1 MAQKGGGIRMK
12 PDWITRAI
20 GRHLVNLPADAKLSE
35 TYTYNEVK
43 VEPLPIKSRRYF
55 DSLVEFREKELKN
68 MVHRKRKESMF
79 LERVNYSNGSVTLI
93 SWRSPVSDEGFFFD
107 TYFLI
112 GSKAV
117 KYSGGVSSKKRELIL
132 NLHAE
137 LAEEWR
143 ELKPGEIPEGIG
155 FVAGEVMMVDKLF
168 NLEDWRLSVKFAG
181 KPRVNFVMYGF
192 AQRVVEPGLRERAG
206 GATGFL
212 ASVLSGQST
221 LRNRA
226 RPVGPIAADEIL
238 MATTQNGR
246 RNYGFKWEAPGK
258 ANSLAEPNLIA
269 ELLDGIQD
277 PEAGGPSSF
286 KDDDETLVLWDE
298 IIDSIRLRPGAAG

>member
-1 MAQKGGGIRMK
+1 MK

-35 TYTYNEVK
+35 TYTYNEDK
-43 VEPLPIKSRRYF
+43 LEPLPAKNRRHF
-55 DSLVEFREKELKN
+55 DSLVELREEELKKAL
-68 MVHRKRKESMF
+68 HRKRKEPMF
-79 LERVNYSNGSVTLI
+79 LERVNHPNGSVTLI
-93 SWRSPVSDEGFFFD
+93 SWSDPASEVLYLFD

-117 KYSGGVSSKKRELIL
+117 KYSGDVSPILKQEVLIRRVRL
-132 NLHAE
+132 S
-137 LAEEWR
+137 EEWR

-155 FVAGEVMMVDKLF
+155 FVAGDVMLAAKRF
-168 NLEDWRLSVKFAG
+168 NLEDWRLSVKFTG

-192 AQRVVEPGLRERAG
+192 AQRIVEPGLRERAG

-212 ASVLSGQST
+212 ASVLSGKST
-221 LRNRA
+221 LRNDA
-226 RPVGPIAADEIL
+226 RPVGPIKADEIL
-238 MATTQNGR
+238 MAATQNGR

-269 ELLDGIQD
+269 ELTDGIQE
-277 PEAGGPSSF
+277 PESGGPSSF
-286 KDDDETLVLWDE
+286 KDDDEALALWDE

>member
-1 MAQKGGGIRMK
+1 MK
-12 PDWITRAI
+12 PDWITRTI

-35 TYTYNEVK
+35 TYTYNEDEL
-43 VEPLPIKSRRYF
+43 EPLPAKNHRHF
-55 DSLVEFREKELKN
+55 DSLVELREEELKRTL
-68 MVHRKRKESMF
+68 HRKRKTPMF
-79 LERVNYSNGSVTLI
+79 IERVNHPNGSVTLI
-93 SWRSPVSDEGFFFD
+93 SWSDPASEVLYLFD
-107 TYFLI
+107 TYFFI
-112 GSKAV
+112 GSKVV
-117 KYSGGVSSKKRELIL
+117 KYSGDVSPTLKQEVLTRRVRLS
-132 NLHAE
+132 
-137 LAEEWR
+137 EEWR
-143 ELKPGEIPEGIG
+143 ELKSGEIPEGIG
-155 FVAGEVMMVDKLF
+155 FVAGDVMLAAKRF
-168 NLEDWRLSVKFAG
+168 NLESWSLFVKFPD
-181 KPRVNFVMYGF
+181 KPRVNFTMYGF

-238 MATTQNGR
+238 MAATQNGR

-277 PEAGGPSSF
+277 PEAGGPNSF
-286 KDDDETLVLWDE
+286 KDDDEALALWDE